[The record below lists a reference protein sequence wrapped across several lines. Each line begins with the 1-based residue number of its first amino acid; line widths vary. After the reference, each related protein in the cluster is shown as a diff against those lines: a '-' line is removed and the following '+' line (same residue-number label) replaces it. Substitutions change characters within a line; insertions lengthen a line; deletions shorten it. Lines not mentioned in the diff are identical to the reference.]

1 MKYHP
6 SHLGLRH
13 VALYVCNLELT
24 RDFYVEHF
32 GFKIEW
38 EPDSDNVYL
47 TSGSD
52 NIALHR
58 TAIENDRETVLD
70 HIGLLVCH
78 AKDVDEWSEY
88 LKERGVALI
97 SEPRTHRDGARS
109 CYLSDPEGNKV
120 QIIYHPPISRELS

>member
-1 MKYHP
+1 M
-6 SHLGLRH
+6 
-13 VALYVCNLELT
+13 
-24 RDFYVEHF
+24 RDFYVENF
-32 GFKIEW
+32 GFEIEW

-58 TAIENDRETVLD
+58 TAIGIGRETVLD
-70 HIGLLVCH
+70 HIGFLVGH
-78 AKDVDEWSEY
+78 ANDVDGWAEY
-88 LKERGVALI
+88 LKARGVALI

-120 QIIYHPPISRELS
+120 QIIYHPPISKELS

>member
-1 MKYHP
+1 MKRQPRHQ
-6 SHLGLRH
+6 GLRH
-13 VALYVCNLELT
+13 IALFVRNLELT
-24 RDFYVEHF
+24 RNFYVKNF
-32 GFKIEW
+32 GFEIEW
-38 EPDSDNVYL
+38 EPDLDNVYL

-58 TAIENDRETVLD
+58 TTIDIDRETVLD
-70 HIGLLVCH
+70 HIGFLVRH
-78 AKDVDEWSEY
+78 AHDVDEWAEY

-120 QIIYHPPISRELS
+120 QIIYHPPISGELS